1 MESRVRAYNE
11 WLAGRQSDSM
21 VVDNSRANIINM
33 AMESGLQGNWRL
45 FNLVIVTDQE
55 AVEWMFNHVPTLE
68 SISNPRVINVLIEM
82 LQSEIGY
89 VNRVAAEQEPSDGH
103 RRPTIGQMNEL
114 IRGLKSGPLR
124 PALAAPAPASA
135 SAAPASASAAP
146 APVAP
151 APASASAS
159 AAQAPVPVAPAP
171 ASSVDPRLLRL
182 MAILEAQVEAGTMS
196 DGDYYNAMMDLKSLY
211 DNPRQQGGFPRRIKN
226 SKKSKKSI
234 KFNKSIKSNK
244 SRKSRKCRR
253 H

>member
-21 VVDNSRANIINM
+21 VMDNSRANIINM

-45 FNLVIVTDQE
+45 FNLVIATDQE

-114 IRGLKSGPLR
+114 IRVLKSGPLR
-124 PALAAPAPASA
+124 PASA
-135 SAAPASASAAP
+135 SAAPASAAP
-146 APVAP
+146 APATVPVAP
-151 APASASAS
+151 APASA
-159 AAQAPVPVAPAP
+159 AQAPAPVASAP
-171 ASSVDPRLLRL
+171 ASAVDPRLLRL
-182 MAILEAQVEAGTMS
+182 MAILEAQVEAGTMY
-196 DGDYYNAMMDLKSLY
+196 DGDYYIAMKDLKSLY
-211 DNPRQQGGFPRRIKN
+211 DNPKQQGGFPRRIKN
-226 SKKSKKSI
+226 SKKS
-234 KFNKSIKSNK
+234 NKSNKSNK
-244 SRKSRKCRR
+244 SRKSRKSRKCMR

>member
-21 VVDNSRANIINM
+21 VMDNSRANIINM

-45 FNLVIVTDQE
+45 FNLVIATDQE

-68 SISNPRVINVLIEM
+68 YISNPRVINVLIEM

-89 VNRVAAEQEPSDGH
+89 VNRVAAKQEPSDGH

-124 PALAAPAPASA
+124 PALAAPASA
-135 SAAPASASAAP
+135 SAAPAPATVPVAPAP

-151 APASASAS
+151 APASASA
-159 AAQAPVPVAPAP
+159 AQASAPVAPAP
-171 ASSVDPRLLRL
+171 ASAVDPRLLRL
-182 MAILEAQVEAGTMS
+182 MAMFEAQVEAGTMS

-211 DNPRQQGGFPRRIKN
+211 DKPRQQGGFPRRIKN
-226 SKKSKKSI
+226 SKKS
-234 KFNKSIKSNK
+234 NKSNKSNKSRK

>member
-21 VVDNSRANIINM
+21 VMDNSRANIINM

-45 FNLVIVTDQE
+45 FNLVIATDQE

-135 SAAPASASAAP
+135 APAPAPASAAPAPVPVAP

-151 APASASAS
+151 APASA
-159 AAQAPVPVAPAP
+159 
-171 ASSVDPRLLRL
+171 VDPRLLRL

-196 DGDYYNAMMDLKSLY
+196 DGDYYIAMKDLKSLY
-211 DNPRQQGGFPRRIKN
+211 DNPKQQGGFPRRIKN
-226 SKKSKKSI
+226 SKKS
-234 KFNKSIKSNK
+234 NKSNKSNK
-244 SRKSRKCRR
+244 SRKSRKSRKCMR